1 MRTWITSTLLIAV
14 LSAALAAQ
22 SQAPATEPENAR
34 IVTTD
39 VARFWQ
45 IYDSAS
51 DGELASVL
59 RSDYLD
65 AGTQALRDFIPG
77 RILGPD
83 SLAARITRERA
94 RYESARAASL
104 RVVEQE
110 GEIRAAWYA
119 LEYLYPYAVF
129 PDTYF
134 VIGRF
139 NSGGTIS
146 PRGAII
152 GAEMLP
158 DPDMIPHLVAHEL
171 VHFQQPSVPRDR
183 RNLLAYVVREGA
195 ADFIA
200 ELVTGRTPR
209 SAYMQYGYDH
219 EPELWSELSAVLER
233 SEFGGWMYG
242 GEPEGR
248 PADLGYFFGYRIAEA
263 YYQSAKDKRKAVG
276 DIINVTDYSEFLR
289 VSGYSPAP
297 LSR

>member
-1 MRTWITSTLLIAV
+1 MRTRITGTLLIA
-14 LSAALAAQ
+14 LLPAALAAQ
-22 SQAPATEPENAR
+22 SQAPAPEPENAR
-34 IVTTD
+34 IVSTD

-45 IYDSAS
+45 IYDRAT
-51 DGELASVL
+51 DEELASVL

-83 SLAARITRERA
+83 SLAALITRERA

-104 RVVEQE
+104 RVAEQE

-134 VIGRF
+134 VIGRY
-139 NSGGTIS
+139 NSGGTVS

-158 DPDMIPHLVAHEL
+158 EPDMIPHLVAHEL
-171 VHFQQPSVPRDR
+171 VHFQQPPVPRDQ

-200 ELVTGRTPR
+200 ELVTGRAPR
-209 SAYMQYGYDH
+209 SAYMRYGYDH
-219 EPELWSELSAVLER
+219 ETELWSELSAVLER

-248 PADLGYFFGYRIAEA
+248 PADLGYFFGYRIAQA
-263 YYQSAKDKRKAVG
+263 YYQSAKDKRKAVS
-276 DIINVTDYSEFLR
+276 DIINVTDYMGFLR
-289 VSGYSPAP
+289 VSGYGAAES
-297 LSR
+297 SR